1 MLLQVVKMSDEVTVS
16 SLPHPISMFFL
27 GIFAVAILFM
37 WLEVSRSTKRKDK
50 ICSDMDILQKD
61 LSEFKLDINFKL
73 SKILYHFTPNLSSFS
88 MAFSCRK
95 HPLEFLFLLVF

>member
-37 WLEVSRSTKRKDK
+37 WLEVSRSSKRKDK

-61 LSEFKLDINFKL
+61 LSEFKTEINSKFADL
-73 SKILYHFTPNLSSFS
+73 SKKIDSRVDKAIVGLKKQN
-88 MAFSCRK
+88 K
-95 HPLEFLFLLVF
+95 IINE